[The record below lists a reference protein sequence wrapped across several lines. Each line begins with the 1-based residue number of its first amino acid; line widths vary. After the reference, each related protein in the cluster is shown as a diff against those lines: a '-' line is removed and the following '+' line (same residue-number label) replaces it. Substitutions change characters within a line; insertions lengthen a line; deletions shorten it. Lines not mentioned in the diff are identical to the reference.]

1 MDPSRQERLRRQAR
15 RAPIVPLA
23 HQLSIIFQVH
33 PDIEA
38 SLDER
43 TLGRADIPAG
53 LQRLRAILRHST
65 AHVMAAAVLDLF
77 PGTVIGIGPAT
88 DEGFYYD
95 FGFKERLLPEQ
106 LPKIEAR
113 MREII
118 KAAPPFTKE
127 ELPRTDAV
135 ALFERLHQPL
145 KVELIADKVIDATAR
160 IYRTGDFV
168 DLCLGPHVAN
178 AGLLGAFRLLS
189 IAGAYWKG
197 SEKNQQLTRI
207 YGTAFPTQEQL
218 DTHLK
223 MLEDAAKR
231 DHRKLGKELDLF
243 LIDEMV
249 GRGLPLLT
257 PKGATIRRQMEE
269 FILRLERRQGYEHVK
284 TPDIA
289 RLDIYKISGHFERYR
304 DSMYAPSEMEEEQWQ
319 LRPMNCPHHIRV
331 FQRKAYSFRELPVRI
346 AELGTVYRYE
356 KSGEVSG
363 LIRVRAFTINDAH
376 IFCRPDQLNDEF
388 ERVIELIL
396 QVYRAFGIT
405 DFYFRLSLRDDS
417 SNKWMGDPA
426 VWQRAQDAAREALR
440 ASGHPFVEATGEAAF
455 YGPKLDVQI
464 KDAIGREFSLSTN
477 QIDFLMPER
486 FGLEYVTST
495 QEMERPVM
503 IHRAPIGSMER
514 FMAYVIERYAGAFP
528 VWLAPVQVVFIPIA
542 DRHVEAVAKLADRF
556 RQRDLRVEVDGR
568 SERMQA
574 KIRDAQLQKVP
585 YMAVVGDKEL
595 EAGTLNIRRREG
607 GDQVALGVE
616 DFLRQLEDESR
627 LPL

>member
-1 MDPSRQERLRRQAR
+1 MSEDLE
-15 RAPIVPLA
+15 
-23 HQLSIIFQVH
+23 
-33 PDIEA
+33 
-38 SLDER
+38 
-43 TLGRADIPAG
+43 T
-53 LQRLRAILRHST
+53 LRHST

-88 DEGFYYD
+88 DEGVYYD
-95 FGFKERLLPEQ
+95 FGFQDRLLPEQ

-113 MREII
+113 MHEIV
-118 KAAPPFTKE
+118 KAATPFVKE
-127 ELPRTDAV
+127 EVPRAEAV

-145 KVELIADKVIDATAR
+145 KVELIEEKVTEPNAR
-160 IYRTGDFV
+160 LYRTGDFV

-178 AGLLGAFRLLS
+178 AGKLGAFRLLS

-207 YGTAFPTQEQL
+207 YGTAFPTEAEL
-218 DTHLK
+218 DAHLK
-223 MLEDAAKR
+223 MLEEAAKR

-243 LIDEMV
+243 LIDEIV

-257 PKGATIRRQMEE
+257 PKGAAIRHQMEE

-289 RLDIYKISGHFERYR
+289 RLELYKVSGHLERYR
-304 DSMYAPSEMEEEQWQ
+304 DSMYAPSEMEDEEWQ
-319 LRPMNCPHHIRV
+319 LRPMNCPHHIRL
-331 FQRKAYSFRELPVRI
+331 FQRKPSSFRDLPVRI

-376 IFCRPDQLNDEF
+376 IFCRPDQLNVEF
-388 ERVIELIL
+388 ERVIQLIL
-396 QVYRAFGIT
+396 QVYRAFDIK
-405 DFYFRLSLRDDS
+405 DFYFRLSLRDDV

-440 ASGHPFVEATGEAAF
+440 ASGHPFVEAPGEAAF

-477 QIDFLMPER
+477 QIDFLLPER
-486 FGLEYVTST
+486 FGLEYVTSEQT
-495 QEMERPVM
+495 MERPVM
-503 IHRAPIGSMER
+503 LHRAPIGSMER
-514 FMAYVIERYAGAFP
+514 FMAYLIEHYAGAFP
-528 VWLAPVQVVFIPIA
+528 VWLAPVQLVFIPIA
-542 DRHVEAVAKLADRF
+542 DRHLEAVNTLAGRF
-556 RQRDLRVEVDGR
+556 REKDLRVEVDGR
-568 SERMQA
+568 AERMQA
-574 KIRDAQLQKVP
+574 KIRNAQLQKVP

-607 GDQVALGVE
+607 GDQVSLTV
-616 DFLRQLEDESR
+616 DQFLAQLEDESK

>member
-1 MDPSRQERLRRQAR
+1 MSEDLE
-15 RAPIVPLA
+15 
-23 HQLSIIFQVH
+23 
-33 PDIEA
+33 
-38 SLDER
+38 
-43 TLGRADIPAG
+43 T
-53 LQRLRAILRHST
+53 LRHST

-95 FGFKERLLPEQ
+95 FAFKDRLQPEALPR
-106 LPKIEAR
+106 IEAK

-118 KAAPPFTKE
+118 KQAPPFVKE
-127 ELPRTDAV
+127 EIPRADAV
-135 ALFERLHQPL
+135 ALFEHLHQPL
-145 KVELIADKVIDATAR
+145 KVELIADKVTEGTAR
-160 IYRTGDFV
+160 VYRTGDFV

-178 AGLLGAFRLLS
+178 AGQLGAFRLLS

-207 YGTAFPTQEQL
+207 YGTAFPTEAEL
-218 DTHLK
+218 DSHLK

-231 DHRKLGKELDLF
+231 DHRKLGKDLDLF
-243 LIDEMV
+243 VVDEMV

-257 PKGATIRRQMEE
+257 PKGTAVRRQMEE
-269 FILRLERRQGYEHVK
+269 FILRLEQRQGYQHVK

-289 RLDIYKISGHFERYR
+289 RLEIYKISGHFERYR
-304 DSMYAPSEMEEEQWQ
+304 ESMYPPSEMEDEEWQ

-331 FQRKAYSFRELPVRI
+331 FARKAYSFRDMPVRL

-376 IFCRPDQLNDEF
+376 IFCRPDQLNEEF
-388 ERVIELIL
+388 ERVIQLIL
-396 QVYRAFGIT
+396 QVYRAFGIK
-405 DFYFRLSLRDDS
+405 DFYFRLSLRDDA

-440 ASGHPFVEATGEAAF
+440 ASGHPFVEAPGEAAF

-464 KDAIGREFSLSTN
+464 KDAIGREFTLSTN

-486 FGLEYVTST
+486 FGLEYVTSE
-495 QEMERPVM
+495 QSMARPVM

-514 FMAYVIERYAGAFP
+514 FMAYLIETYAGAFP
-528 VWLAPVQVVFIPIA
+528 VWLAPVQLTFIPIA
-542 DRHVEAVAKLADRF
+542 DRHVEAVGRLADRF
-556 RQRDLRVEVDGR
+556 RQADLRVEVDGR

-607 GDQVALGVE
+607 PRVTSSHGSHAKRNFRWSDILARAKRGCPNSHLQADAEEVKRTKIASGLS
-616 DFLRQLEDESR
+616 FLFSKEA
-627 LPL
+627 

>member
-1 MDPSRQERLRRQAR
+1 
-15 RAPIVPLA
+15 
-23 HQLSIIFQVH
+23 
-33 PDIEA
+33 
-38 SLDER
+38 
-43 TLGRADIPAG
+43 
-53 LQRLRAILRHST
+53 
-65 AHVMAAAVLDLF
+65 MAAAVLDLF

-95 FGFKERLLPEQ
+95 FGFKDRLLPED

-113 MREII
+113 MRQII
-118 KAAPPFTKE
+118 KAAPAFVKE
-127 ELPRTDAV
+127 EVPRAEAV
-135 ALFERLHQPL
+135 TLFERLHQPL
-145 KVELIADKVIDATAR
+145 KVELINDKVTDATAR
-160 IYRTGDFV
+160 LYRTGDFV

-178 AGLLGAFRLLS
+178 AGQLGAFRLLS

-207 YGTAFPTQEQL
+207 YGTAFPTEQEL
-218 DTHLK
+218 DAHLK
-223 MLEDAAKR
+223 MLEEAAKR

-257 PKGATIRRQMEE
+257 PKGATVRRQLEE

-289 RLDIYKISGHFERYR
+289 RLEIYKTSGHYERYH
-304 DSMYAPSEMEEEQWQ
+304 DSMYPASEVEGEEWQ

-331 FQRKAYSFRELPVRI
+331 FQRRAYSFRDLPVRI

-376 IFCRPDQLNDEF
+376 IFCRPDQLNEEF
-388 ERVIELIL
+388 ERVIQLIF

-405 DFYFRLSLRDDS
+405 DFYFRLSLRDETS
-417 SNKWMGDPA
+417 GKWMGDPD
-426 VWQRAQDAAREALR
+426 VWHRAQDAAREALR
-440 ASGHPFVEATGEAAF
+440 ASGHPFVEAPGEAAF

-464 KDAIGREFSLSTN
+464 KDAIGREFTLSTN

-486 FGLEYVTST
+486 FGLEYVTSD
-495 QEMERPVM
+495 QRMERPVM

-514 FMAYVIERYAGAFP
+514 FMAYLIEHYGGAFP

-542 DRHVEAVAKLADRF
+542 DRHLEAVAALADRF
-556 RQRDLRVEVDGR
+556 RQRDLRVEVDAR

-574 KIRDAQLQKVP
+574 KIRGAQLQKVP

-607 GDQVALGVE
+607 GDQVSVGV
-616 DFLRQLEDESR
+616 DAFLYQLEEESR
-627 LPL
+627 LPVD

>member
-1 MDPSRQERLRRQAR
+1 MSEDLE
-15 RAPIVPLA
+15 
-23 HQLSIIFQVH
+23 
-33 PDIEA
+33 
-38 SLDER
+38 
-43 TLGRADIPAG
+43 T
-53 LQRLRAILRHST
+53 LRHST

-95 FGFKERLLPEQ
+95 FAFKDRLQPEALPR
-106 LPKIEAR
+106 IEAK

-118 KAAPPFTKE
+118 KQALPFVKE
-127 ELPRTDAV
+127 EIPRGDAV

-145 KVELIADKVIDATAR
+145 KVELIADKVTDATAR
-160 IYRTGDFV
+160 VYRTGDFV

-178 AGLLGAFRLLS
+178 AGQLGAFRLLS

-207 YGTAFPTQEQL
+207 YGTAFPTEAEL
-218 DTHLK
+218 DSHLK

-231 DHRKLGKELDLF
+231 DHRKLGKDLDLF
-243 LIDEMV
+243 VVDEMV

-257 PKGATIRRQMEE
+257 PKGTAVRRQMEE
-269 FILRLERRQGYEHVK
+269 FILRLEQRQGYQHVK

-289 RLDIYKISGHFERYR
+289 RLEIYKISGHFERYR
-304 DSMYAPSEMEEEQWQ
+304 ESMYPPSEMEDEEWQ

-331 FQRKAYSFRELPVRI
+331 FARKAYSFRDMPVRL

-376 IFCRPDQLNDEF
+376 IFCRPDQLNEEF
-388 ERVIELIL
+388 ERVIQLIL
-396 QVYRAFGIT
+396 QVYRAFGIK
-405 DFYFRLSLRDDS
+405 DFYFRLSLRDDA

-440 ASGHPFVEATGEAAF
+440 ASGHPFVEAPGEAAF

-464 KDAIGREFSLSTN
+464 KDAIGREFTLSTN

-486 FGLEYVTST
+486 FGLEYVTSE
-495 QEMERPVM
+495 QSMARPVM

-514 FMAYVIERYAGAFP
+514 FMAYLIETYAGAFP
-528 VWLAPVQVVFIPIA
+528 VWLAPVQLTFIPIA
-542 DRHVEAVAKLADRF
+542 DRHVEAVGRLADRF
-556 RQRDLRVEVDGR
+556 RQADLRVEVDGR

-607 GDQVALGVE
+607 GEQESVPTD
-616 DFLRQLEDESR
+616 DFLARLAREAQ
-627 LPL
+627 LPLE

>member
-1 MDPSRQERLRRQAR
+1 MSEDLE
-15 RAPIVPLA
+15 
-23 HQLSIIFQVH
+23 
-33 PDIEA
+33 
-38 SLDER
+38 
-43 TLGRADIPAG
+43 T
-53 LQRLRAILRHST
+53 LRHST

-95 FGFKERLLPEQ
+95 FGFQDRLLPEH

-113 MREII
+113 MHEIV
-118 KAAPPFTKE
+118 KAGTPFIKE
-127 ELPRTDAV
+127 EVPRADAV

-145 KVELIADKVIDATAR
+145 KVELIEEKVTEPNAR
-160 IYRTGDFV
+160 LYRTGDFV

-178 AGLLGAFRLLS
+178 AGKLGAFRLLS

-207 YGTAFPTQEQL
+207 YGTAFPTQAEL
-218 DTHLK
+218 DQHLQ
-223 MLEDAAKR
+223 MLEEAAKR

-257 PKGATIRRQMEE
+257 PKGAAIRQKMEE

-284 TPDIA
+284 TPEIA
-289 RLDIYKISGHFERYR
+289 RLELYKVSGHLERYR
-304 DSMYAPSEMEEEQWQ
+304 DSMYAPSEMEDEEWQ
-319 LRPMNCPHHIRV
+319 LRPMNCPHHIRL
-331 FQRKAYSFRELPVRI
+331 FQRKPYSFRDLPVRI

-376 IFCRPDQLNDEF
+376 IFCRPDQLNVEF
-388 ERVIELIL
+388 ERVIQLIL
-396 QVYRAFGIT
+396 QVYRAFGIK
-405 DFYFRLSLRDDS
+405 DFYFRLSLRDDV

-426 VWQRAQDAAREALR
+426 IWQRAQDAAREALR
-440 ASGHPFVEATGEAAF
+440 ASGHPFVEAPGEAAF

-464 KDAIGREFSLSTN
+464 RDAIGREFSLSTN
-477 QIDFLMPER
+477 QIDFLLPER
-486 FGLEYVTST
+486 FGLEYVTSEQT
-495 QEMERPVM
+495 MERPVM
-503 IHRAPIGSMER
+503 LHRAPIGSMER
-514 FMAYVIERYAGAFP
+514 FMAYLIEHYGGAFP

-542 DRHVEAVAKLADRF
+542 DRHLEAVTSLAERF
-556 RQRDLRVEVDGR
+556 REKDLRVEVDGKA
-568 SERMQA
+568 ERMQA
-574 KIRDAQLQKVP
+574 KIRNAQLQKVP

-607 GDQVALGVE
+607 GDQVSLSV
-616 DFLRQLEDESR
+616 DQFLAQLEDESR

>member
-1 MDPSRQERLRRQAR
+1 MSDDLE
-15 RAPIVPLA
+15 
-23 HQLSIIFQVH
+23 
-33 PDIEA
+33 
-38 SLDER
+38 
-43 TLGRADIPAG
+43 T
-53 LQRLRAILRHST
+53 LRHST

-95 FGFKERLLPEQ
+95 FAFQDRLLPEA

-113 MREII
+113 MHEIV
-118 KAAPPFTKE
+118 KAATPFVKE
-127 ELPRTDAV
+127 EVPRAEAV

-145 KVELIADKVIDATAR
+145 KVELIEEKVTEPTAR
-160 IYRTGDFV
+160 LYRTGDFV
-168 DLCLGPHVAN
+168 DLCLGPHVPN
-178 AGLLGAFRLLS
+178 AGKLGAFRLLS

-207 YGTAFPTQEQL
+207 YGTAFPTQAEL
-218 DTHLK
+218 EAHLK
-223 MLEDAAKR
+223 MLEEAAKR

-243 LIDEMV
+243 LVDEMV

-257 PKGATIRRQMEE
+257 PKGAAIRHQMEE

-289 RLDIYKISGHFERYR
+289 RLELYKVSGHLERYH
-304 DSMYAPSEMEEEQWQ
+304 DSMYAPSEMEDEDWQ

-331 FQRKAYSFRELPVRI
+331 FQRKPSSFRDLPVRI

-376 IFCRPDQLNDEF
+376 IFCRPDQLNVEF
-388 ERVIELIL
+388 ERVIQLIL
-396 QVYRAFGIT
+396 QVYRAFGIK
-405 DFYFRLSLRDDS
+405 DFYFRLSLRDEV

-426 VWQRAQDAAREALR
+426 IWQRAQDAAREALR
-440 ASGHPFVEATGEAAF
+440 ASGHPFVEAPGEAAF

-477 QIDFLMPER
+477 QIDFLLPER
-486 FGLEYVTST
+486 FGLEYVTSEQT
-495 QEMERPVM
+495 MARPVM
-503 IHRAPIGSMER
+503 LHRAPIGSMER
-514 FMAYVIERYAGAFP
+514 FMAYLIEHYGGAFP

-542 DRHVEAVAKLADRF
+542 DRHLEAVTKLAERF
-556 RQRDLRVEVDGR
+556 RDRDLRVEVDGKA
-568 SERMQA
+568 ERMQA
-574 KIRDAQLQKVP
+574 KIRNAQLQKVP

-595 EAGTLNIRRREG
+595 EGGTLNIRRREG
-607 GDQVALGVE
+607 GDQVSLPT
-616 DFLRQLEDESR
+616 DQFLAQLEDESR

>member
-1 MDPSRQERLRRQAR
+1 MSEDLE
-15 RAPIVPLA
+15 
-23 HQLSIIFQVH
+23 
-33 PDIEA
+33 
-38 SLDER
+38 
-43 TLGRADIPAG
+43 T
-53 LQRLRAILRHST
+53 LRHST

-77 PGTVIGIGPAT
+77 PGTVIGVGPAT

-95 FGFKERLLPEQ
+95 FAFKERLLPEA
-106 LPKIEAR
+106 LPRIEAR

-118 KAAPPFTKE
+118 EQAPPFVRE
-127 ELPRTDAV
+127 EIPRADAI
-135 ALFERLHQPL
+135 ALFDRLDQPL
-145 KVELIADKVIDATAR
+145 KVELIADKVTDATAR
-160 IYRTGDFV
+160 LYRTGDFV

-178 AGLLGAFRLLS
+178 AGQLGAFRLLS

-207 YGTAFPTQEQL
+207 YGTAFPTQAEL
-218 DTHLK
+218 DAHLA
-223 MLEDAAKR
+223 MLEEAAKR
-231 DHRKLGKELDLF
+231 DHRRLGKELDLF

-284 TPDIA
+284 TPDLA
-289 RLDIYKISGHFERYR
+289 RLEIYKISGHYERYH
-304 DSMYAPSEMEEEQWQ
+304 DSMYQPSEIEDEEWQ
-319 LRPMNCPHHIRV
+319 LRPMNCPHHIRL
-331 FQRKAYSFRELPVRI
+331 FQRRAYSFRDLPVRI

-376 IFCRPDQLNDEF
+376 IFCRPDQLNLEF
-388 ERVIELIL
+388 ERVIQLIF
-396 QVYRAFGIT
+396 QVYRAFGIA
-405 DFYFRLSLRDDS
+405 DFYFRLSLRDDVS
-417 SNKWMGDPA
+417 GKWMGDPA

-440 ASGHPFVEATGEAAF
+440 ASGHPFVEAPGEAAF
-455 YGPKLDVQI
+455 YGAKLDVQI
-464 KDAIGREFSLSTN
+464 KDAIGREFTLSTN

-486 FGLEYVTST
+486 FGLEYVTSD
-495 QEMERPVM
+495 QRMERPVM

-514 FMAYVIERYAGAFP
+514 FMAYLIEHYGGAFP
-528 VWLAPVQVVFIPIA
+528 VWLAPVQLVFIPIA
-542 DRHVEAVAKLADRF
+542 DRHLEAVSALADRF
-556 RQRDLRVEVDGR
+556 RQRDLRVEVDAR

-574 KIRDAQLQKVP
+574 KIRGAQLQKVP

-607 GDQVALGVE
+607 GDQVSMTVDA
-616 DFLRQLEDESR
+616 FLDQLAGESQ

>member
-1 MDPSRQERLRRQAR
+1 MSEDLE
-15 RAPIVPLA
+15 
-23 HQLSIIFQVH
+23 
-33 PDIEA
+33 
-38 SLDER
+38 
-43 TLGRADIPAG
+43 T
-53 LQRLRAILRHST
+53 LRHST

-95 FGFKERLLPEQ
+95 FGFQDRLLPEQ

-113 MREII
+113 MHEIV
-118 KAAPPFTKE
+118 KAATPFVKE
-127 ELPRTDAV
+127 EVPRAEAV

-145 KVELIADKVIDATAR
+145 KVELIEEKVTEPNAR
-160 IYRTGDFV
+160 LYRTGDFV

-178 AGLLGAFRLLS
+178 AGKLGAFQLLS

-207 YGTAFPTQEQL
+207 YGTAFPTEAEL
-218 DTHLK
+218 ESHLK

-231 DHRKLGKELDLF
+231 DHRKLGKDLDLF
-243 LIDEMV
+243 VVDEMV

-257 PKGATIRRQMEE
+257 PKGTAIRRQMEE
-269 FILRLERRQGYEHVK
+269 FILRLERRQGYQHVK

-289 RLDIYKISGHFERYR
+289 RLEIYKISGHFERYR
-304 DSMYAPSEMEEEQWQ
+304 DSMYAPSEMEDEEWQ

-331 FQRKAYSFRELPVRI
+331 FQRKAYSFRDLPVRL

-376 IFCRPDQLNDEF
+376 IFCRPDQVTQEF
-388 ERVIELIL
+388 DAVVRLIL
-396 QVYRAFGIT
+396 EVYEALGVT
-405 DFYFRLSLRDDS
+405 DFYFRLSLRDQTSD
-417 SNKWMGDPA
+417 KWMGDPA
-426 VWQRAQDAAREALR
+426 VWEMAQDAARAALR
-440 ASGHPFVEATGEAAF
+440 AGGHKFVEAPGEAAF

-464 KDAIGREFSLSTN
+464 KDAIGREFTLSTN

-486 FGLEYVTST
+486 FGLEYVTSE
-495 QEMERPVM
+495 QSMARPVM

-514 FMAYVIERYAGAFP
+514 FLAYLIETYAGAFP
-528 VWLAPVQVVFIPIA
+528 IWLAPVQLTFIPIA
-542 DRHVEAVAKLADRF
+542 DRHLDAVGRLAERF
-556 RQRDLRVEVDGR
+556 LHRDLRVEVDGR

-607 GDQVALGVE
+607 GDQVSVSIDQFLG
-616 DFLRQLEDESR
+616 QLEEESR

>member
-1 MDPSRQERLRRQAR
+1 MSEDLE
-15 RAPIVPLA
+15 
-23 HQLSIIFQVH
+23 
-33 PDIEA
+33 
-38 SLDER
+38 
-43 TLGRADIPAG
+43 
-53 LQRLRAILRHST
+53 ILRHST

-77 PGTVIGIGPAT
+77 PGTLIGIGPAT

-95 FGFKERLLPEQ
+95 FGFQERLLPEH

-118 KAAPPFTKE
+118 KAAAPFTKE
-127 ELPRTDAV
+127 ELPKAEAV

-145 KVELIADKVIDATAR
+145 KVELIGDKVTEPTAR
-160 IYRTGDFV
+160 LYRTGDFV

-178 AGLLGAFRLLS
+178 TGKLGAFRLLS

-207 YGTAFPTQEQL
+207 HGTAFPTQAEL
-218 DTHLK
+218 DDHLK
-223 MLEDAAKR
+223 MLEEAAKR

-243 LIDEMV
+243 VIDEMV

-257 PKGATIRRQMEE
+257 PKGAAIRQRMED
-269 FILRLERRQGYEHVK
+269 FITRLERRHGYEHVK

-289 RLDIYKISGHFERYR
+289 RLELYKTSGHLERYR
-304 DSMYAPSEMEEEQWQ
+304 ESMYAPSEVEDEQWQ
-319 LRPMNCPHHIRV
+319 LRPMNCPHHIRL
-331 FQRKAYSFRELPVRI
+331 FQRKAYSFRDLPVRL

-376 IFCRPDQLNDEF
+376 IFCRPDQLTVEF

-405 DFYFRLSLRDDS
+405 DFYFRLSLRDDV

-440 ASGHPFVEATGEAAF
+440 ASGHAFVEAPGEAAF

-477 QIDFLMPER
+477 QIDFLLPER
-486 FGLEYVTST
+486 FGLEYVTSEQT
-495 QEMERPVM
+495 MERPVM
-503 IHRAPIGSMER
+503 LHRAPIGSMER
-514 FMAYVIERYAGAFP
+514 FMAYLIEHYGGAFP

-542 DRHVEAVAKLADRF
+542 DRHLEAVTRLADQF
-556 RQRDLRVEVDGR
+556 RDRDLRVEVDGR
-568 SERMQA
+568 AERMQA
-574 KIRDAQLQKVP
+574 KIRNAQLQKVP

-607 GDQVALGVE
+607 GDQVSLAV
-616 DFLRQLEDESR
+616 DQFLRQLEDDSR

>member
-1 MDPSRQERLRRQAR
+1 MSEDLE
-15 RAPIVPLA
+15 
-23 HQLSIIFQVH
+23 
-33 PDIEA
+33 
-38 SLDER
+38 
-43 TLGRADIPAG
+43 T
-53 LQRLRAILRHST
+53 LRHST

-95 FGFKERLLPEQ
+95 FGFKDRLLPEQ

-113 MREII
+113 MREIV
-118 KAAPPFTKE
+118 KQAPPFVKE
-127 ELPRTDAV
+127 EVPKADAV
-135 ALFERLHQPL
+135 TLFERLHQPL
-145 KVELIADKVIDATAR
+145 KVELIGEKVTDATAR
-160 IYRTGDFV
+160 LYRTGDFV
-168 DLCLGPHVAN
+168 DLCLGPHLTD
-178 AGLLGAFRLLS
+178 AGKLGAFRLLS

-207 YGTAFPTQEQL
+207 YGTAFTTEAEL
-218 DTHLK
+218 DAHLK
-223 MLEDAAKR
+223 MLEEAAKR
-231 DHRKLGKELDLF
+231 DHRKLGKDLDLF

-257 PKGATIRRQMEE
+257 PKGAAIRRQMED
-269 FILRLERRQGYEHVK
+269 FILKLERRQGYHHVK

-289 RLDIYKISGHFERYR
+289 RLEIYKMSGHFERYR

-440 ASGHPFVEATGEAAF
+440 ASGHPFVEAPGEAAF

-495 QEMERPVM
+495 QAMERPVM

-514 FMAYVIERYAGAFP
+514 FMAYLIERYAGAFP

-542 DRHVEAVAKLADRF
+542 DRHVEAVSKLADRF

-595 EAGTLNIRRREG
+595 EAGSLNIRRREG
-607 GDQVALGVE
+607 GDQVAIVVE

-627 LPL
+627 

>member
-1 MDPSRQERLRRQAR
+1 MSEDLE
-15 RAPIVPLA
+15 
-23 HQLSIIFQVH
+23 
-33 PDIEA
+33 
-38 SLDER
+38 
-43 TLGRADIPAG
+43 T
-53 LQRLRAILRHST
+53 LRHST

-95 FGFKERLLPEQ
+95 FGFQDRLLPEQ

-113 MREII
+113 MHEIV
-118 KAAPPFTKE
+118 KAQTPFVKE
-127 ELPRTDAV
+127 EVPRANAV

-145 KVELIADKVIDATAR
+145 KVELIEEKVTEPNAR
-160 IYRTGDFV
+160 LYRTGDFV

-178 AGLLGAFRLLS
+178 AGKLGAFRLLS

-207 YGTAFPTQEQL
+207 YGTAFPTEAEL
-218 DTHLK
+218 EAHLK

-257 PKGATIRRQMEE
+257 PKGAAVRHQMEE

-289 RLDIYKISGHFERYR
+289 RLELYKVSGHLERYR
-304 DSMYAPSEMEEEQWQ
+304 DSMYAPSTIEDEEWQ
-319 LRPMNCPHHIRV
+319 LRPMNCPHHIRL
-331 FQRKAYSFRELPVRI
+331 FQRKPLSFRDLPVRI

-376 IFCRPDQLNDEF
+376 IFCRPDQLNVEF
-388 ERVIELIL
+388 ERVIQLIL

-405 DFYFRLSLRDDS
+405 DFYFRLSLRDEV

-440 ASGHPFVEATGEAAF
+440 ASGHPFVEAPGEAAF

-477 QIDFLMPER
+477 QIDFLLPER
-486 FGLEYVTST
+486 FGLEYVTSEQT
-495 QEMERPVM
+495 MERPVM
-503 IHRAPIGSMER
+503 LHRAPIGSMER
-514 FMAYVIERYAGAFP
+514 FMAYLIEHYGGAFP
-528 VWLAPVQVVFIPIA
+528 VWLAPVQLVFIPIA
-542 DRHVEAVAKLADRF
+542 DRHLEAVTKLAERF
-556 RQRDLRVEVDGR
+556 REKDLRVEVDGR
-568 SERMQA
+568 AERMQA
-574 KIRDAQLQKVP
+574 KIRNAQLQKVP

-607 GDQVALGVE
+607 GDQVSVGI
-616 DFLRQLEDESR
+616 DQFLAQLEDEAK

>member
-1 MDPSRQERLRRQAR
+1 MSEDLE
-15 RAPIVPLA
+15 
-23 HQLSIIFQVH
+23 
-33 PDIEA
+33 
-38 SLDER
+38 
-43 TLGRADIPAG
+43 T
-53 LQRLRAILRHST
+53 LRHST

-95 FGFKERLLPEQ
+95 FGFEDRLLPEQ

-113 MREII
+113 MREIV
-118 KAAPPFTKE
+118 KAATPFVKE
-127 ELPRTDAV
+127 EVPRAEAV

-145 KVELIADKVIDATAR
+145 KVELIEEKVTEPNAR
-160 IYRTGDFV
+160 LYRTGDFV
-168 DLCLGPHVAN
+168 DLCLGPHVPN
-178 AGLLGAFRLLS
+178 AGKLGAFRLLS

-207 YGTAFPTQEQL
+207 YGTAFPTEAEL
-218 DTHLK
+218 EAHLK
-223 MLEDAAKR
+223 MLEEAAKR

-243 LIDEMV
+243 VIDEMV

-257 PKGATIRRQMEE
+257 PKGAAIRHQMEE

-289 RLDIYKISGHFERYR
+289 RLELYRVSGHLDRYH
-304 DSMYAPSEMEEEQWQ
+304 DSMYAPSEMEDEEWQ
-319 LRPMNCPHHIRV
+319 LRPMNCPHHIRL
-331 FQRKAYSFRELPVRI
+331 FQRKPSSFRDLPVRI

-376 IFCRPDQLNDEF
+376 IFCRPDQLNVEF
-388 ERVIELIL
+388 ERVIQLIL

-405 DFYFRLSLRDDS
+405 DFYFRLSLRDEV

-426 VWQRAQDAAREALR
+426 IWQRAEDAAREALR
-440 ASGHPFVEATGEAAF
+440 ASGHPFVEAPGEAAF

-477 QIDFLMPER
+477 QIDFLLPER
-486 FGLEYVTST
+486 FGLEYVTSEQT
-495 QEMERPVM
+495 MERPVM
-503 IHRAPIGSMER
+503 LHRAPIGSMER
-514 FMAYVIERYAGAFP
+514 FMAYLIEHYGGAFP
-528 VWLAPVQVVFIPIA
+528 VWLAPVQLVFIPIA
-542 DRHVEAVAKLADRF
+542 DRHLEAVNKLAERF
-556 RQRDLRVEVDGR
+556 REKDLRVEVDGKA
-568 SERMQA
+568 ERMQA
-574 KIRDAQLQKVP
+574 KIRNAQLQKVP

-607 GDQVALGVE
+607 GDQVSVTV
-616 DFLRQLEDESR
+616 DQFLAQLEDESKF
-627 LPL
+627 PL

>member
-1 MDPSRQERLRRQAR
+1 MSEDLE
-15 RAPIVPLA
+15 
-23 HQLSIIFQVH
+23 
-33 PDIEA
+33 
-38 SLDER
+38 
-43 TLGRADIPAG
+43 T
-53 LQRLRAILRHST
+53 LRHST

-77 PGTVIGIGPAT
+77 PGTLIGIGPAT

-95 FGFKERLLPEQ
+95 FAFTDRLVTED

-113 MREII
+113 MREIV
-118 KAAPPFTKE
+118 KAAPAFVKE
-127 ELPRTDAV
+127 ELPRDQAV

-145 KVELIADKVIDATAR
+145 KVELIADKVTDATAR

-168 DLCLGPHVAN
+168 DLCLGPHVHD
-178 AGLLGAFRLLS
+178 AGKLGAFKLLS

-207 YGTAFPTQEQL
+207 YGTAFPTQAEL
-218 DTHLK
+218 DDHLK
-223 MLEDAAKR
+223 RLEEAAKR
-231 DHRKLGKELDLF
+231 DHRRLGKELDLF

-269 FILRLERRQGYEHVK
+269 FILRLERRQGYQHVK

-289 RLDIYKISGHFERYR
+289 RLDLYKVSGHWDRYR
-304 DSMYAPSEMEEEQWQ
+304 DSMYAPSEMEGEEWE

-331 FQRKAYSFRELPVRI
+331 FQRHAYSFRELPVRI

-376 IFCRPDQLNDEF
+376 IFCRPDQLHEEF
-388 ERVIELIL
+388 ERVVQLIL
-396 QVYRAFGIT
+396 QVYKAFGIT
-405 DFYFRLSLRDDS
+405 DFYFRLSLRDDT

-426 VWQRAQDAAREALR
+426 VWERAQNAGREALR
-440 ASGHPFVEATGEAAF
+440 ASGHPFVEAPGDAAF

-464 KDAIGREFSLSTN
+464 KDAIGREFTLSTN
-477 QIDFLMPER
+477 QIDFLLPER
-486 FGLEYVTST
+486 FGLEYVTSEQT
-495 QEMERPVM
+495 MERPVM
-503 IHRAPIGSMER
+503 LHRAPIGSMER
-514 FMAYVIERYAGAFP
+514 FMGYLIEHYGGVFP
-528 VWLAPVQVVFIPIA
+528 IWLAPVQLAFIPIA
-542 DRHVEAVAKLADRF
+542 DRHVEAVNKIAERF
-556 RQRDLRVEVDGR
+556 RERDLRVDVDSR

-607 GDQVALGVE
+607 GDQISVSVDE
-616 DFLRQLEDESR
+616 FLHRLEDEGR

>member
-1 MDPSRQERLRRQAR
+1 MSEDLE
-15 RAPIVPLA
+15 
-23 HQLSIIFQVH
+23 
-33 PDIEA
+33 
-38 SLDER
+38 
-43 TLGRADIPAG
+43 T
-53 LQRLRAILRHST
+53 LRHST

-95 FGFKERLLPEQ
+95 FGFTDRLLPEQ

-113 MREII
+113 MHEIV
-118 KAAPPFTKE
+118 KAATPFVKE
-127 ELPRTDAV
+127 EVPRAEAV

-145 KVELIADKVIDATAR
+145 KVELIEEKVTEPNAR
-160 IYRTGDFV
+160 LYRTGDFV
-168 DLCLGPHVAN
+168 DLCLGPHVPN
-178 AGLLGAFRLLS
+178 AGKLGAFRLLS

-207 YGTAFPTQEQL
+207 YGTAFPTEAEL
-218 DTHLK
+218 DAHLK
-223 MLEDAAKR
+223 MLEEAARR

-257 PKGATIRRQMEE
+257 PKGAAIRHQMEE

-289 RLDIYKISGHFERYR
+289 RLELYKVSGHLDRYR
-304 DSMYAPSEMEEEQWQ
+304 ESMYAPSEMEDEEWQ
-319 LRPMNCPHHIRV
+319 LRPMNCPHHIRL
-331 FQRKAYSFRELPVRI
+331 FQRKPSSFRDLPVRI

-376 IFCRPDQLNDEF
+376 IFCRPDQLNVEF
-388 ERVIELIL
+388 ERVIQLIL

-405 DFYFRLSLRDDS
+405 DFYFRLSLRDEV

-426 VWQRAQDAAREALR
+426 IWQRAQDAAREALR
-440 ASGHPFVEATGEAAF
+440 ASGHPFVEAPGEAAF

-477 QIDFLMPER
+477 QIDFLLPER
-486 FGLEYVTST
+486 FGLEYVTSEQT
-495 QEMERPVM
+495 MERPVM
-503 IHRAPIGSMER
+503 LHRAPIGSMER
-514 FMAYVIERYAGAFP
+514 FMAYLIEHYAGAFP
-528 VWLAPVQVVFIPIA
+528 VWLAPVQLVFIPIA
-542 DRHVEAVAKLADRF
+542 DRHLEAVSRLAERF
-556 RQRDLRVEVDGR
+556 REKDLRVEVDGKA
-568 SERMQA
+568 ERMQA
-574 KIRDAQLQKVP
+574 KIRNAQLQKVP

-607 GDQVALGVE
+607 GDQVSVAV
-616 DFLRQLEDESR
+616 DQFLAQLEREAQ

>member
-1 MDPSRQERLRRQAR
+1 MSDDLE
-15 RAPIVPLA
+15 
-23 HQLSIIFQVH
+23 
-33 PDIEA
+33 
-38 SLDER
+38 
-43 TLGRADIPAG
+43 T
-53 LQRLRAILRHST
+53 LRHST
-65 AHVMAAAVLDLF
+65 AHVMAAAVLELF

-95 FGFKERLLPEQ
+95 FGFTDRLLPEQ

-113 MREII
+113 MHEIV
-118 KAAPPFTKE
+118 KAATPFVKE
-127 ELPRTDAV
+127 EVPRAEAV

-145 KVELIADKVIDATAR
+145 KVELIEEKVTEPNAR
-160 IYRTGDFV
+160 LYRTGDFV

-178 AGLLGAFRLLS
+178 AGKLGAFQLLS

-207 YGTAFPTQEQL
+207 YGTAFPTQVEL
-218 DTHLK
+218 DAHLK
-223 MLEDAAKR
+223 MLEEAAKR

-257 PKGATIRRQMEE
+257 PKGTAIRHQMEE

-289 RLDIYKISGHFERYR
+289 RLELYKVSGHLERYR
-304 DSMYAPSEMEEEQWQ
+304 DSMYAPSEMEDEEWQ
-319 LRPMNCPHHIRV
+319 LRPMNCPHHIRL
-331 FQRKAYSFRELPVRI
+331 FQRKPSSFRDLPVRI

-376 IFCRPDQLNDEF
+376 IFCRPDQLNIEF
-388 ERVIELIL
+388 ERVIQLIL
-396 QVYRAFGIT
+396 QVYRAFGIK
-405 DFYFRLSLRDDS
+405 DFYFRLSLRDEV

-440 ASGHPFVEATGEAAF
+440 ASGHPFVEAPGEAAF

-477 QIDFLMPER
+477 QIDFLLPER
-486 FGLEYVTST
+486 FGLEYVTSEQT
-495 QEMERPVM
+495 MERPVM
-503 IHRAPIGSMER
+503 LHRAPIGSMER
-514 FMAYVIERYAGAFP
+514 FMAYLIEHYGGAFP
-528 VWLAPVQVVFIPIA
+528 VWLAPVQLVFIPIA
-542 DRHVEAVAKLADRF
+542 DRHLEAVTKLADRF
-556 RQRDLRVEVDGR
+556 RDKDLRVEVDGR
-568 SERMQA
+568 AERMQA
-574 KIRDAQLQKVP
+574 KIRNAQLQKVP

-607 GDQVALGVE
+607 GDQVSVSIDQFLG
-616 DFLRQLEDESR
+616 QLEEESR

>member
-1 MDPSRQERLRRQAR
+1 MSEDLE
-15 RAPIVPLA
+15 
-23 HQLSIIFQVH
+23 
-33 PDIEA
+33 
-38 SLDER
+38 
-43 TLGRADIPAG
+43 T
-53 LQRLRAILRHST
+53 LRHST

-95 FGFKERLLPEQ
+95 FGFQDRLLPEQ
-106 LPKIEAR
+106 LPRIEAR
-113 MREII
+113 MHEIV
-118 KAAPPFTKE
+118 KAQTPFVKE
-127 ELPRTDAV
+127 EVPRADAV

-145 KVELIADKVIDATAR
+145 KVELIEEKVTEPNAR
-160 IYRTGDFV
+160 LYRTGDFV

-178 AGLLGAFRLLS
+178 AGKLGAFRLLS

-207 YGTAFPTQEQL
+207 YGTAFPTQAEL
-218 DTHLK
+218 EAHLK
-223 MLEDAAKR
+223 MLEEAAKR
-231 DHRKLGKELDLF
+231 DHRKLGKDLDLF

-257 PKGATIRRQMEE
+257 PKGAAIRHQMEE

-289 RLDIYKISGHFERYR
+289 RLELYKVSGHLERYR
-304 DSMYAPSEMEEEQWQ
+304 DSMYAPSEIEDEEWQ
-319 LRPMNCPHHIRV
+319 LRPMNCPHHIRL
-331 FQRKAYSFRELPVRI
+331 FQRKPLSFRDLPVRI

-376 IFCRPDQLNDEF
+376 IFCRPDQLNVEF
-388 ERVIELIL
+388 ERVIQLIL

-405 DFYFRLSLRDDS
+405 DFYFRLSLRDEV

-440 ASGHPFVEATGEAAF
+440 ASGHPFVEAPGEAAF

-477 QIDFLMPER
+477 QIDFLLPER
-486 FGLEYVTST
+486 FGLEYVTSEQT
-495 QEMERPVM
+495 MERPVM
-503 IHRAPIGSMER
+503 LHRAPIGSMER
-514 FMAYVIERYAGAFP
+514 FMAYLIEHYGGAFP
-528 VWLAPVQVVFIPIA
+528 VWLAPVQLVFIPIA
-542 DRHVEAVAKLADRF
+542 DRHLEAVTKLAERF
-556 RQRDLRVEVDGR
+556 RNRDLRVEVDGKA
-568 SERMQA
+568 ERMQA
-574 KIRDAQLQKVP
+574 KIRNAQLQKVP

-595 EAGTLNIRRREG
+595 EAGALNIRRREG
-607 GDQVALGVE
+607 GDQVSLTV
-616 DFLRQLEDESR
+616 DQFLAQLEDESK

>member
-1 MDPSRQERLRRQAR
+1 MSEDLE
-15 RAPIVPLA
+15 
-23 HQLSIIFQVH
+23 
-33 PDIEA
+33 
-38 SLDER
+38 
-43 TLGRADIPAG
+43 T
-53 LQRLRAILRHST
+53 LRHST

-95 FGFKERLLPEQ
+95 FGFQDRLLPEH

-113 MREII
+113 MQEIV
-118 KAAPPFTKE
+118 KAGTPFVKE
-127 ELPRTDAV
+127 EVPRADAV

-145 KVELIADKVIDATAR
+145 KVELIEEKVTEPTAR
-160 IYRTGDFV
+160 LYRTGDFV

-178 AGLLGAFRLLS
+178 AGKLGAFRLLS

-207 YGTAFPTQEQL
+207 YGTAFPTQAEL
-218 DTHLK
+218 DQHLK
-223 MLEDAAKR
+223 MLEEAAKR

-243 LIDEMV
+243 LVDEMV

-257 PKGATIRRQMEE
+257 PKGTAIRHQMEE
-269 FILRLERRQGYEHVK
+269 FIMRLERRQGYEHVK

-289 RLDIYKISGHFERYR
+289 RLELYKVSGHLERYR
-304 DSMYAPSEMEEEQWQ
+304 DSMYAPSEMEDEEWQ
-319 LRPMNCPHHIRV
+319 LRPMNCPHHIRL
-331 FQRKAYSFRELPVRI
+331 FQRKPTSFRDLPVRI

-376 IFCRPDQLNDEF
+376 IFCRPDQLNVEF
-388 ERVIELIL
+388 ERVIQLIL

-405 DFYFRLSLRDDS
+405 DFYFRLSLRDDV

-426 VWQRAQDAAREALR
+426 IWQRAQDAAREALR
-440 ASGHPFVEATGEAAF
+440 ASGHPFVEAPGEAAF

-477 QIDFLMPER
+477 QIDFLLPER
-486 FGLEYVTST
+486 FGLEYVTSEQT
-495 QEMERPVM
+495 MERPVM
-503 IHRAPIGSMER
+503 LHRAPIGSMER
-514 FMAYVIERYAGAFP
+514 FMAYLIEHYGGAFP

-542 DRHVEAVAKLADRF
+542 DRHLEAVTKLAERF
-556 RQRDLRVEVDGR
+556 RDRDLRVEVDGKA
-568 SERMQA
+568 ERMQA
-574 KIRDAQLQKVP
+574 KIRNAQLQKVP

-607 GDQVALGVE
+607 GDQVSLGI
-616 DFLRQLEDESR
+616 DQFLAQLEEESR
-627 LPL
+627 LPLE

>member
-1 MDPSRQERLRRQAR
+1 MSDDLE
-15 RAPIVPLA
+15 
-23 HQLSIIFQVH
+23 
-33 PDIEA
+33 
-38 SLDER
+38 
-43 TLGRADIPAG
+43 T
-53 LQRLRAILRHST
+53 LRHST

-95 FGFKERLLPEQ
+95 FGFQDRLLPEA

-113 MREII
+113 MHEIV
-118 KAAPPFTKE
+118 KAETPFVKDE
-127 ELPRTDAV
+127 VPRAEAV

-145 KVELIADKVIDATAR
+145 KVELIEEKVTEPNAR
-160 IYRTGDFV
+160 LYRTGDFV
-168 DLCLGPHVAN
+168 DLCLGPHVPN
-178 AGLLGAFRLLS
+178 AGKLGAFRLLS

-207 YGTAFPTQEQL
+207 YGTAFPTQAEL
-218 DTHLK
+218 DAHLT
-223 MLEDAAKR
+223 MLEEAAKR

-257 PKGATIRRQMEE
+257 PKGAAIRHQMEE

-289 RLDIYKISGHFERYR
+289 RLELYKVSGHLERYR
-304 DSMYAPSEMEEEQWQ
+304 DSMYAPSEMEDEEWQ
-319 LRPMNCPHHIRV
+319 LRPMNCPHHIRL
-331 FQRKAYSFRELPVRI
+331 FQRKPSSFRDLPVRI

-376 IFCRPDQLNDEF
+376 IFCRPDQLNVEF
-388 ERVIELIL
+388 ERVIQLIL

-405 DFYFRLSLRDDS
+405 DFYFRLSLRDEV

-426 VWQRAQDAAREALR
+426 IWQRAQDAAREALR
-440 ASGHPFVEATGEAAF
+440 ASGHPFVEAPGEAAF

-477 QIDFLMPER
+477 QIDFLLPER
-486 FGLEYVTST
+486 FGLEYVTSEQT
-495 QEMERPVM
+495 MERPVM
-503 IHRAPIGSMER
+503 LHRAPIGSMER
-514 FMAYVIERYAGAFP
+514 FMAYLIEHYGGAFP

-542 DRHVEAVAKLADRF
+542 DRHLEAVTKLAERF
-556 RQRDLRVEVDGR
+556 RDRDLRVEVDGKA
-568 SERMQA
+568 ERMQA
-574 KIRDAQLQKVP
+574 KIRNAQLQKVP

-595 EAGTLNIRRREG
+595 EGGTLNIRRREG
-607 GDQVALGVE
+607 GDQVSLPT
-616 DFLRQLEDESR
+616 DQFLAQLEDESR

>member
-1 MDPSRQERLRRQAR
+1 MSEDLE
-15 RAPIVPLA
+15 
-23 HQLSIIFQVH
+23 
-33 PDIEA
+33 
-38 SLDER
+38 
-43 TLGRADIPAG
+43 T
-53 LQRLRAILRHST
+53 LRHST

-77 PGTVIGIGPAT
+77 PGTAIGIGPAT

-95 FGFKERLLPEQ
+95 FAFKDRLLPEA
-106 LPKIEAR
+106 LPRIEAR

-118 KAAPPFTKE
+118 KRAPAFVKE
-127 ELPRTDAV
+127 EVPRAE
-135 ALFERLHQPL
+135 AIELFDRLHQPL
-145 KVELIADKVIDATAR
+145 KVELIADKVTDANAR
-160 IYRTGDFV
+160 LYRTGNFV

-178 AGLLGAFRLLS
+178 AGELGAFRLLS

-207 YGTAFPTQEQL
+207 YGTAFPTQAEL
-218 DTHLK
+218 DAHLA

-257 PKGATIRRQMEE
+257 PKGATIRRQLEE

-284 TPDIA
+284 TPDLA
-289 RLDIYKISGHFERYR
+289 RLEIYKISGHYERYR
-304 DSMYAPSEMEEEQWQ
+304 ESMYPASEIEEEEWQ

-331 FQRKAYSFRELPVRI
+331 FQRKAYSFRDLPVRI

-376 IFCRPDQLNDEF
+376 IFCRPDQLNLEF
-388 ERVIELIL
+388 ERVIQLIL

-405 DFYFRLSLRDDS
+405 DFHFRLSLRDDV

-426 VWQRAQDAAREALR
+426 IWQRAQDAAREALR
-440 ASGHPFVEATGEAAF
+440 ASGHPFVEAPGEAAF

-486 FGLEYVTST
+486 FGLEYVTSDQT
-495 QEMERPVM
+495 MERPVM

-514 FMAYVIERYAGAFP
+514 FMAYLIEHYAGAFP
-528 VWLAPVQVVFIPIA
+528 TWLAPVQAVFIPIA
-542 DRHVEAVAKLADRF
+542 DRHVEAVSKLADRF
-556 RQRDLRVEVDGR
+556 RECDLRVEVDGR
-568 SERMQA
+568 NERMQA

-607 GDQVALGVE
+607 GDQVSMAVDAFLEQLSVE
-616 DFLRQLEDESR
+616 SA

>member
-1 MDPSRQERLRRQAR
+1 MSDDLE
-15 RAPIVPLA
+15 
-23 HQLSIIFQVH
+23 
-33 PDIEA
+33 
-38 SLDER
+38 
-43 TLGRADIPAG
+43 T
-53 LQRLRAILRHST
+53 LRHST

-95 FGFKERLLPEQ
+95 FGFQDRLLPEA

-113 MREII
+113 MHEIV
-118 KAAPPFTKE
+118 KAATPFVKDE
-127 ELPRTDAV
+127 VPRAEAV

-145 KVELIADKVIDATAR
+145 KVELIEEKVTEPNAR
-160 IYRTGDFV
+160 LYRTGDFV

-178 AGLLGAFRLLS
+178 AGMLGAFRLLS

-207 YGTAFPTQEQL
+207 YGTAFPTQAEL
-218 DTHLK
+218 DAHLK
-223 MLEDAAKR
+223 MLEEAAKR

-257 PKGATIRRQMEE
+257 PKGAAIRHQMEE

-289 RLDIYKISGHFERYR
+289 RLELYKVSGHLERYR
-304 DSMYAPSEMEEEQWQ
+304 DSMYAPSEMEDEEWQ
-319 LRPMNCPHHIRV
+319 LRPMNCPHHIRL
-331 FQRKAYSFRELPVRI
+331 FQRKPSSFRDLPVRI

-376 IFCRPDQLNDEF
+376 IFCRPDQLNVEF
-388 ERVIELIL
+388 ERVIQLIL

-405 DFYFRLSLRDDS
+405 DFYFRLSLRDEV

-426 VWQRAQDAAREALR
+426 IWQRAQDAAREALR
-440 ASGHPFVEATGEAAF
+440 ASGHPFVEAPGEAAF

-477 QIDFLMPER
+477 QIDFLLPER
-486 FGLEYVTST
+486 FGLEYVTSEQT
-495 QEMERPVM
+495 MERPVM
-503 IHRAPIGSMER
+503 LHRAPIGSMER
-514 FMAYVIERYAGAFP
+514 FMAYLIEHYGGAFP

-542 DRHVEAVAKLADRF
+542 DRHLEAVTQLAARF
-556 RQRDLRVEVDGR
+556 RDKDLRVEVDGKT
-568 SERMQA
+568 ERMQA
-574 KIRDAQLQKVP
+574 KIRNAQLQKVP

-595 EAGTLNIRRREG
+595 EGGTLNIRRREG
-607 GDQVALGVE
+607 GDQVSVPT
-616 DFLRQLEDESR
+616 DQFLAQLEGESR
-627 LPL
+627 LPLEG

>member
-1 MDPSRQERLRRQAR
+1 MSE
-15 RAPIVPLA
+15 
-23 HQLSIIFQVH
+23 
-33 PDIEA
+33 
-38 SLDER
+38 SLDV
-43 TLGRADIPAG
+43 
-53 LQRLRAILRHST
+53 LRHST

-95 FGFKERLLPEQ
+95 FGFKDRLLPED

-113 MREII
+113 MRQIV
-118 KAAPPFTKE
+118 KTAPAFVKE
-127 ELPRTDAV
+127 EVPRAEAV
-135 ALFERLHQPL
+135 TLFERLHQPL
-145 KVELIADKVIDATAR
+145 KVELINDKVTDAIAR
-160 IYRTGDFV
+160 LYRTGDFI

-178 AGLLGAFRLLS
+178 AGQLGAFRLLS

-207 YGTAFPTQEQL
+207 YGTAFPTEQEL
-218 DTHLK
+218 DAHLK
-223 MLEDAAKR
+223 MLEEAAKR

-257 PKGATIRRQMEE
+257 PKGATVRRQLEE

-289 RLDIYKISGHFERYR
+289 RLEIYKTSGHYERYH
-304 DSMYAPSEMEEEQWQ
+304 DSMYPASEVEGEEWQ

-331 FQRKAYSFRELPVRI
+331 FQRRAYSFRDLPVRI

-376 IFCRPDQLNDEF
+376 IFCRPDQLNEEF
-388 ERVIELIL
+388 ERVIQLIF

-405 DFYFRLSLRDDS
+405 DFYFRLSLRDETS
-417 SNKWMGDPA
+417 GKWMGDPD
-426 VWQRAQDAAREALR
+426 VWHRAQDAAREALR
-440 ASGHPFVEATGEAAF
+440 ASGHPFVEAPGEAAF

-464 KDAIGREFSLSTN
+464 KDAIGREFTLSTN

-486 FGLEYVTST
+486 FGLEYVTSD
-495 QEMERPVM
+495 QRVERPVM

-514 FMAYVIERYAGAFP
+514 FMAYLIEHYGGAFP
-528 VWLAPVQVVFIPIA
+528 VWLAPVQLVFIPIA
-542 DRHVEAVAKLADRF
+542 DRHLEAVSALADRF
-556 RQRDLRVEVDGR
+556 RQRDLRVEVDAR

-574 KIRDAQLQKVP
+574 KIRGAQLQKVP

-607 GDQVALGVE
+607 GDQVSVGV
-616 DFLRQLEDESR
+616 DAFLRQLEEESR
-627 LPL
+627 LPI

>member
-1 MDPSRQERLRRQAR
+1 MSDDLE
-15 RAPIVPLA
+15 
-23 HQLSIIFQVH
+23 
-33 PDIEA
+33 
-38 SLDER
+38 
-43 TLGRADIPAG
+43 T
-53 LQRLRAILRHST
+53 LRHST

-95 FGFKERLLPEQ
+95 FAFQDRLLPEA

-113 MREII
+113 MHEIV
-118 KAAPPFTKE
+118 KAATPFVKE
-127 ELPRTDAV
+127 EVPRTEAV

-145 KVELIADKVIDATAR
+145 KVELIEEKVTEPTAR
-160 IYRTGDFV
+160 LYRTGDFV
-168 DLCLGPHVAN
+168 DLCLGPHVPN
-178 AGLLGAFRLLS
+178 AGKLGAFRLLS

-207 YGTAFPTQEQL
+207 YGTAFPTQAEL
-218 DTHLK
+218 DAHLT
-223 MLEDAAKR
+223 MLEEAAKR

-243 LIDEMV
+243 LVDEMV

-257 PKGATIRRQMEE
+257 PKGAAIRHQLEE

-289 RLDIYKISGHFERYR
+289 RLELYKVSGHLERYH
-304 DSMYAPSEMEEEQWQ
+304 DSMYAPSKMEDEEWQ

-331 FQRKAYSFRELPVRI
+331 FQRKPSSFRDLPVRI

-376 IFCRPDQLNDEF
+376 IFCRPDQLNVEF
-388 ERVIELIL
+388 ERVIQLIL
-396 QVYRAFGIT
+396 QVYRAFGIK
-405 DFYFRLSLRDDS
+405 DFYFRLSLRDEV

-426 VWQRAQDAAREALR
+426 IWQRAQDAAREALR
-440 ASGHPFVEATGEAAF
+440 ASGHPFVEAPGEAAF

-477 QIDFLMPER
+477 QIDFLLPER
-486 FGLEYVTST
+486 FGLEYVTSEQT
-495 QEMERPVM
+495 MARPVM
-503 IHRAPIGSMER
+503 LHRAPIGSMER
-514 FMAYVIERYAGAFP
+514 FMAYLIEHYGGAFP

-542 DRHVEAVAKLADRF
+542 DRHLEAVTRLAERF
-556 RQRDLRVEVDGR
+556 RDRDLRVEVDGKA
-568 SERMQA
+568 ERMQA
-574 KIRDAQLQKVP
+574 KIRNAQLQKVP

-595 EAGTLNIRRREG
+595 EGGTLNIRRREG
-607 GDQVALGVE
+607 GDQVSVTVDE
-616 DFLRQLEDESR
+616 FLAQLEREAQ
-627 LPL
+627 LPLE

>member
-1 MDPSRQERLRRQAR
+1 
-15 RAPIVPLA
+15 
-23 HQLSIIFQVH
+23 
-33 PDIEA
+33 
-38 SLDER
+38 
-43 TLGRADIPAG
+43 
-53 LQRLRAILRHST
+53 
-65 AHVMAAAVLDLF
+65 
-77 PGTVIGIGPAT
+77 
-88 DEGFYYD
+88 
-95 FGFKERLLPEQ
+95 
-106 LPKIEAR
+106 
-113 MREII
+113 
-118 KAAPPFTKE
+118 
-127 ELPRTDAV
+127 
-135 ALFERLHQPL
+135 
-145 KVELIADKVIDATAR
+145 
-160 IYRTGDFV
+160 
-168 DLCLGPHVAN
+168 
-178 AGLLGAFRLLS
+178 
-189 IAGAYWKG
+189 
-197 SEKNQQLTRI
+197 
-207 YGTAFPTQEQL
+207 
-218 DTHLK
+218 

-243 LIDEMV
+243 LVDEMV

-257 PKGATIRRQMEE
+257 PKGAAIRRQMEE
-269 FILRLERRQGYEHVK
+269 FILRLERRQGYAHVK

-289 RLDIYKISGHFERYR
+289 RLEIYKTSGHYERYR
-304 DSMYAPSEMEEEQWQ
+304 ESMYAPSEMEDEQWQ

-331 FQRKAYSFRELPVRI
+331 FQRKSYSFRDLPVRI

-376 IFCRPDQLNDEF
+376 IFCRPDQLNEEF

-405 DFYFRLSLRDDS
+405 DFYFRLSLRDDA

-440 ASGHPFVEATGEAAF
+440 ASGHPFVEAPGEAAF

-495 QEMERPVM
+495 QAMERPVM

-514 FMAYVIERYAGAFP
+514 FMAYLIERYAGAFP

-542 DRHVEAVAKLADRF
+542 DRHVEAVSKLADRF

-595 EAGTLNIRRREG
+595 EAGSLNIRRREG
-607 GDQVALGVE
+607 GDQVAIVVE